1 MTERRKKPRLDALL
15 HEGGYFESRAK
26 AKAVVMAG
34 EVYVDGRR
42 VDKAGTR
49 VSPDARIEIKPRG
62 SKYSSRGGLKLE
74 GAIDDF
80 GLDVSGKVAL
90 DVGASTGGFTDCLL
104 KHGARKVYALDVG
117 YGLIDEKLRKDE
129 RVVLMERVNVR
140 NADREM
146 FDECPDLAVVDVS
159 FISLKLVL
167 PILKKIGI
175 CSIVALVKPQFEAG
189 KAEADRGSGVIRDP
203 AVRKRVLREIISFV
217 QSMDYD
223 VVNEVQSVLSGP
235 KGNVEIFLY
244 FKR

>member
-1 MTERRKKPRLDALL
+1 MSMAAVWIRRA
-15 HEGGYFESRAK
+15 S
-26 AKAVVMAG
+26 
-34 EVYVDGRR
+34 
-42 VDKAGTR
+42 
-49 VSPDARIEIKPRG
+49 
-62 SKYSSRGGLKLE
+62 
-74 GAIDDF
+74 
-80 GLDVSGKVAL
+80 SGKVAL

-140 NADREM
+140 NADRDM

-175 CSIVALVKPQFEAG
+175 GSIVALVKPQFEAG

-203 AVRKRVLREIISFV
+203 VVRKRVLREIISFV

-223 VVNEVQSVLSGP
+223 VVNEAQSVLSGP
-235 KGNVEIFLY
+235 KGNVEMFLY